1 MSCSNTNLVVESLA
15 IALTEITTLQQDFGL
30 YSLTTVT
37 SELFGG
43 DTSIIINGN
52 GLIVNGNNSS
62 QQDSC
67 DDEQN
72 TSIAIIGNGVVFN
85 ITTASTSY
93 YLPTAS
99 TTELGGVIID
109 GTSITIDNNGVISSS
124 GGSGGGPTGPQGPTG
139 PGGPAGAKGDTG
151 TQGIQGIQGL
161 LGPTGP
167 GGSGGGTTG
176 PQGPTGPQGIQGP
189 TGPAGS
195 GGSGGGT
202 LNNSR
207 ASVSTTTQSLAN
219 NANANATITTAIGYV
234 IYSIQ
239 VSAGAWVTVY
249 NSASAQSADSARTIS
264 TDPLPGS
271 GVIAELITT
280 TPDTTHFSPAVFGYN
295 IDNPISS
302 NMYLRIT
309 NNSGSS
315 NAITVTI
322 TYLSLEGTF
331 NGGGTPSQLAISI
344 PASASWTVGTAISQT
359 LSASGGTAP
368 YTYQLTSGTLPTNV
382 TLNSSSGL
390 ISGTPTTAG
399 TGQFTVTVTD
409 SASHTAS
416 SNSESWTVAAAGAL
430 TVSIPSHGDTWTVG
444 TAISAIQ
451 VTASGGTGSYT
462 FTSNTLPAGLQI
474 SSSGQITGTPST
486 AGNGSFTVHASDGTH
501 IGDSAASN
509 YTVAAAPVVTINIT
523 PTTLGSL
530 QVGTAI
536 YQTLSASGGTGS
548 YTYQVTGGTLP
559 TNVTLSSGLISGT
572 PTTAGNYSFTITAT
586 DSASHHSSQTYSGT
600 IAAAAALTVSI
611 PSHGDTWTV
620 GTTITPLQATASG
633 GTGSYTFTSNT
644 LPAGLQ
650 ISSSGQITGTPSTAG
665 NGSFTVHASDGIH
678 SGDSAATNYTIVA
691 ASITPKI
698 LSMTVN
704 GTGVTNNDS
713 IDVLDGQVLT
723 FSVRL
728 QGDQNS
734 LWVIQVNDP
743 HGVTMVDFGVNS
755 FFTPPNN
762 NIQTYVGS
770 LTADI
775 ATGLYLFHVGE
786 YAEGGLFV
794 DVFVNV
800 HTTI

>member
-486 AGNGSFTVHASDGTH
+486 AGNGSFTVHASDG
-501 IGDSAASN
+501 
-509 YTVAAAPVVTINIT
+509 
-523 PTTLGSL
+523 
-530 QVGTAI
+530 
-536 YQTLSASGGTGS
+536 
-548 YTYQVTGGTLP
+548 
-559 TNVTLSSGLISGT
+559 
-572 PTTAGNYSFTITAT
+572 
-586 DSASHHSSQTYSGT
+586 
-600 IAAAAALTVSI
+600 
-611 PSHGDTWTV
+611 
-620 GTTITPLQATASG
+620 
-633 GTGSYTFTSNT
+633 
-644 LPAGLQ
+644 
-650 ISSSGQITGTPSTAG
+650 
-665 NGSFTVHASDGIH
+665 IH

-775 ATGLYLFHVGE
+775 ATGLYVFHVGE
-786 YAEGGLFV
+786 YAEGGPIV

>member
-67 DDEQN
+67 DDEQT

-124 GGSGGGPTGPQGPTG
+124 GGSGGG
-139 PGGPAGAKGDTG
+139 
-151 TQGIQGIQGL
+151 
-161 LGPTGP
+161 
-167 GGSGGGTTG
+167 TTG

-195 GGSGGGT
+195 GGGSGT

-219 NANANATITTAIGYV
+219 NANANATITAAIGYV

-249 NSASAQSADSARTIS
+249 NSASAQSADSERTIS

-322 TYLSLEGTF
+322 TYLSLEG
-331 NGGGTPSQLAISI
+331 NG
-344 PASASWTVGTAISQT
+344 
-359 LSASGGTAP
+359 
-368 YTYQLTSGTLPTNV
+368 
-382 TLNSSSGL
+382 
-390 ISGTPTTAG
+390 
-399 TGQFTVTVTD
+399 
-409 SASHTAS
+409 
-416 SNSESWTVAAAGAL
+416 
-430 TVSIPSHGDTWTVG
+430 
-444 TAISAIQ
+444 
-451 VTASGGTGSYT
+451 
-462 FTSNTLPAGLQI
+462 
-474 SSSGQITGTPST
+474 
-486 AGNGSFTVHASDGTH
+486 
-501 IGDSAASN
+501 
-509 YTVAAAPVVTINIT
+509 
-523 PTTLGSL
+523 
-530 QVGTAI
+530 
-536 YQTLSASGGTGS
+536 
-548 YTYQVTGGTLP
+548 
-559 TNVTLSSGLISGT
+559 
-572 PTTAGNYSFTITAT
+572 
-586 DSASHHSSQTYSGT
+586 
-600 IAAAAALTVSI
+600 
-611 PSHGDTWTV
+611 
-620 GTTITPLQATASG
+620 
-633 GTGSYTFTSNT
+633 
-644 LPAGLQ
+644 
-650 ISSSGQITGTPSTAG
+650 
-665 NGSFTVHASDGIH
+665 
-678 SGDSAATNYTIVA
+678 
-691 ASITPKI
+691 
-698 LSMTVN
+698 
-704 GTGVTNNDS
+704 
-713 IDVLDGQVLT
+713 
-723 FSVRL
+723 
-728 QGDQNS
+728 
-734 LWVIQVNDP
+734 
-743 HGVTMVDFGVNS
+743 
-755 FFTPPNN
+755 
-762 NIQTYVGS
+762 
-770 LTADI
+770 
-775 ATGLYLFHVGE
+775 
-786 YAEGGLFV
+786 
-794 DVFVNV
+794 
-800 HTTI
+800 